1 MNSRD
6 MELDGI
12 NGNIKID
19 EYNEMNGYSVAE
31 STAEY
36 LAQWAKDNTQDQA
49 VLAGEPLACEYFKHG
64 KYQAELNSGERKELQ
79 AFLSEQTKDEIFKE
93 GTTNFKVICHEW
105 NKNNPSTQVDLN
117 TELPNYRNLQ

>member
-1 MNSRD
+1 MNTQTGEQGS
-6 MELDGI
+6 
-12 NGNIKID
+12 IKI
-19 EYNEMNGYSVAE
+19 
-31 STAEY
+31 
-36 LAQWAKDNTQDQA
+36 
-49 VLAGEPLACEYFKHG
+49 LACEYFKHG